1 MFSCKF
7 RKISKDTFSCRTPPV
22 AASEST
28 QKPFSYLNN
37 WGKHFVLNNPPKN
50 VIMNLSKQKMALLR
64 SKTEK

>member
-7 RKISKDTFSCRTPPV
+7 RKISKNTFSCRTPPV

-28 QKPFSYLNN
+28 QKPFSYLNK
-37 WGKHFVLNNPPKN
+37 WGKHSVLNNPPKN
-50 VIMNLSKQKMALLR
+50 VIMNLSKQKMTLLR